1 MRSEVELILLG
12 CLVKRTEQEE
22 KRLNELLEKKQDWAF
37 ITGELIRHRVN
48 GNFYTCLSDKQ
59 RLYIIGKVR
68 HAFELL
74 SDCYEQYNSIIL
86 NFFEKLIKKTD
97 EKSIKVA
104 GLKGVIFNSSIY
116 ELKARKSNDIDIL
129 VAEND
134 LKAFDGIM
142 RELGF
147 IQSLD
152 KGKTEATRKQ
162 KMIQRMNYHD
172 LVPYIKLLDCP
183 LVKSVKVD
191 VNFHFDS
198 KSHDITRNILD
209 DGTQDY
215 IGNGY
220 KIRGLKWTNHLSFL
234 CAHFYR
240 EATDS
245 IWTSGA
251 SDVDLYKI
259 IDIQNTF
266 REYSREEL
274 IEWCKTVEKYELNK
288 QCYFTIYY
296 LNKFYPDDIYS
307 EILEHIQIRDTSY
320 LNKVRIKG
328 GDYIERQVD
337 FFESTFDMNYGKD
350 FSQRDYEKIF

>member
-12 CLVKRTEQEE
+12 CLVKRTELEE
-22 KRLNELLEKKQDWAF
+22 LRLNELLEMKQDWAF

-48 GNFYTCLSDKQ
+48 GNFYTSLSDKQ

-68 HAFELL
+68 QTLELL
-74 SDCYEQYNSIIL
+74 SDCYEQYNTFIL
-86 NFFEKLIKKTD
+86 DFFEKLINKTD
-97 EKSIKVA
+97 EAGLKVA
-104 GLKGVIFNSSIY
+104 GLKGMIFNSSIY
-116 ELKARKSNDIDIL
+116 ELRARRSNDIDIL

-134 LKAFDGIM
+134 LKEFDSII

-152 KGKTEATRKQ
+152 KGKTEATRQQ
-162 KMIQRMNYHD
+162 KMIQHMNHHD
-172 LVPYIKLLDCP
+172 LVPYIKVSDQP
-183 LVKSVKVD
+183 LIKSIKVD

-198 KSHDITRNILD
+198 KDHDITRSILD
-209 DGTQDY
+209 EGTQDY

-234 CAHFYR
+234 CTHYYR
-240 EATDS
+240 EASDS

-259 IDIQNTF
+259 VDIQNSF
-266 REYSREEL
+266 REYGRDEL
-274 IEWCKTVEKYELNK
+274 LEWCKTIDKYELNK
-288 QCYFTIYY
+288 QCYFTLYY
-296 LNKFYPDDIYS
+296 LNKFYPDEIYS
-307 EILEHIQIRDTSY
+307 EILEHILLTDKSY

-328 GDYIERQVD
+328 GG
-337 FFESTFDMNYGKD
+337 FH
-350 FSQRDYEKIF
+350 